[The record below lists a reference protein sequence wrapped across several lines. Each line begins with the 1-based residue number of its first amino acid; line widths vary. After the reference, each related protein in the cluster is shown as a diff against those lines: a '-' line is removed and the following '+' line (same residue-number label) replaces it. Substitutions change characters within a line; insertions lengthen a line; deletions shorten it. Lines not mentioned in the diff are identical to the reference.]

1 MIMRWKLKMFLHFFN
16 VYVLQ
21 EVQHERDALQDQVTE
36 QLVLI
41 SSLQIRL
48 DEQRLLADDV
58 QRQTNTSLEVRI
70 YDLENELQTL
80 REAVS
85 SKDKIIKQLSNTV
98 EQTKK
103 RLEDREKQLR
113 AQEEDEVVTQLRKQV
128 RE

>member
-1 MIMRWKLKMFLHFFN
+1 M
-16 VYVLQ
+16 
-21 EVQHERDALQDQVTE
+21 QHERDALQDQVTE

-48 DEQRLLADDV
+48 DEQRLIADDV

-70 YDLENELQTL
+70 YDLETELQAL
-80 REAVS
+80 KEAVS
-85 SKDKIIKQLSNTV
+85 SKDKMIKQLNNTI

-113 AQEEDEVVTQLRKQV
+113 AQEEDPVVVELRKQV
-128 RE
+128 SDDKEIRLNGSSVYFLKLQF

>member
-1 MIMRWKLKMFLHFFN
+1 M
-16 VYVLQ
+16 
-21 EVQHERDALQDQVTE
+21 QHERDALQDQVTE

-48 DEQRLLADDV
+48 DEQRLIADDV

-70 YDLENELQTL
+70 YDLETELQVL
-80 REAVS
+80 KEAVS
-85 SKDKIIKQLSNTV
+85 SKDKMIKQLNNTI

-113 AQEEDEVVTQLRKQV
+113 AQEEDPVVVELRKQV
-128 RE
+128 SDDKEIRVNGSPVYFLKLIF